1 MGRKK
6 EEINPKSGERLKK
19 VISESGMTQS
29 QFADWLGYTEQHLSL
44 IVTGK
49 RRLTPE
55 TAQRIAEEY
64 PPIQRDWLMGYS
76 KYRTNAE
83 RAKAQLQKCMDEA
96 EALYEP
102 MKLLAGL
109 HGYEFEQTLHGN
121 NSVEKWIKAI
131 EQFYTV
137 RKDGEI
143 IGTCSAEQY
152 NRLANLIY
160 KLAGSVF
167 ENFECEV
174 K

>member
-1 MGRKK
+1 M
-6 EEINPKSGERLKK
+6 N
-19 VISESGMTQS
+19 
-29 QFADWLGYTEQHLSL
+29 
-44 IVTGK
+44 
-49 RRLTPE
+49 
-55 TAQRIAEEY
+55 
-64 PPIQRDWLMGYS
+64 
-76 KYRTNAE
+76 
-83 RAKAQLQKCMDEA
+83 EA

-121 NSVEKWIKAI
+121 NSVEKWMKAMG
-131 EQFYTV
+131 QFYTV

-143 IGTCSAEQY
+143 IGTCSVEQY

-167 ENFECEV
+167 ESFECEV